1 MNKFWAT
8 FGLTY
13 KSKVKSKS
21 FIIFMAIVIIL
32 MIALSNADKI
42 MDMFKGDGDQI
53 GIVTNSE
60 PIYKAIKQ
68 QGNVIDEDA
77 SFKKVNKQEAKKQ
90 VKNEKLK
97 EAYIIKLKDKQQLS
111 ATIISKESVSQEKE
125 QKVNGV
131 LTSIQ
136 SKLVASQL
144 HLNNNDLKKLQ
155 SQSKV
160 DSQVLSDKKNQQLN
174 EGQKLLN
181 LVLVYAILMLM
192 FFIVFNYAT
201 QVAMEIATE
210 KTSRV
215 IEMIITSV
223 SPITHIMAKIAGV
236 IAVAL
241 TQIVMIVVVA
251 IICIFAFD
259 LKRMLKGFDVSM
271 SHITW
276 QVLIVGLLCMIIGIL
291 TYVLLA
297 AILGSLATRIEDI
310 NQTLMP
316 LTLFAMIAFYI
327 AIFSMFKPEILLLK
341 ITSFIPFLAPFELL
355 VRAQSTE
362 LQVWQIIVSIL
373 ISVVVMLILLWIA
386 VKTYKDSVL
395 TFEKGLFNTIKKVM
409 KK

>member
-77 SFKKVNKQEAKKQ
+77 SFKKVSKQEAKKQ

-97 EAYIIKLKDKQQLS
+97 EAYIIKVKDKQQLS

-181 LVLVYAILMLM
+181 LVLVYALLMLM

-241 TQIVMIVVVA
+241 TQIIMIVVVA

-327 AIFSMFKPEILLLK
+327 AIFSMFKPEILLIK

-362 LQVWQIIVSIL
+362 LQVWEIIVSIL
-373 ISVVVMLILLWIA
+373 ISVVVMFILLWIA

>member
-327 AIFSMFKPEILLLK
+327 AIFSMFKPEILLIK

-362 LQVWQIIVSIL
+362 LQIWEIIVSIL